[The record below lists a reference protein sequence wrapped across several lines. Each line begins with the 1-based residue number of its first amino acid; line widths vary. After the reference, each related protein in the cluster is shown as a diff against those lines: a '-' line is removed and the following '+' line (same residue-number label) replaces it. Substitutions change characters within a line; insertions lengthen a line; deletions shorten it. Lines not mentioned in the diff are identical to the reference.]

1 MTTAPPPNSPPLTD
15 HPALI
20 RLFAVACGVSVA
32 NLYYN
37 QPLLADIARE
47 FHTTVAGVGVVP
59 GLTMIGYAV
68 GMLFIVPLGDIVSRR
83 KLIVMLLLL
92 VTAAMIATALAPNLP
107 LLAVASLAVGIV
119 TCVPQVLLPFAAQ
132 ITPVSHRGR
141 AIGVVMMGLL
151 LGILLSRTLSGIVGQ
166 HFGWR
171 TVYWLGSGLMIL
183 LAAVLGVVLPAQEP
197 PADHIPYVDL
207 LRSTWRFAR
216 TEPVLQRA
224 MLNGA
229 LIFACFSAFWAT
241 LVFRL
246 ETPPLHYGTQLAGM
260 FGLIGAV
267 GALAAPLVGRRVD
280 KMGPRVMITRATAA
294 VLASFVLFWL
304 TGHTLIGLALG
315 VILLDLAV
323 QAAQVTNMTRIYS
336 ISETAPSRVNSAF
349 MVSYFVGGSAGSL
362 LATQAWRYGGW
373 AGVCALACG
382 FAATALVAHLLAH
395 RQSSLSRPTPATSS

>member
-1 MTTAPPPNSPPLTD
+1 MTQTAPPPASPPLTD

-20 RLFAVACGVSVA
+20 RLFAAACGISVA

-59 GLTMIGYAV
+59 ALTMIGYAV
-68 GMLFIVPLGDIVSRR
+68 GMFLIVPLGDIVSRR
-83 KLIVMLLLL
+83 KLIVTLLLL

-171 TVYWLGSGLMIL
+171 TVYWMGSGLMIL
-183 LAAVLGVVLPAQEP
+183 LAAVLGVVLPAHEP
-197 PADHIPYVDL
+197 PADHIPYLDL

-280 KMGPRVMITRATAA
+280 KTGPRVMITRATAA

-304 TGHTLIGLALG
+304 TGHTLIGLAVG

-323 QAAQVTNMTRIYS
+323 QAAQVTNMTRIYA
-336 ISETAPSRVNSAF
+336 ISESAPSRVNSAF
-349 MVSYFVGGSAGSL
+349 MVTYFVGGSAGAL
-362 LATQAWRYGGW
+362 LATQAWKFGGW
-373 AGVCALACG
+373 RGVCGLSCAFALTALA
-382 FAATALVAHLLAH
+382 AHRVAHH
-395 RQSSLSRPTPATSS
+395 RPAARLSANAA